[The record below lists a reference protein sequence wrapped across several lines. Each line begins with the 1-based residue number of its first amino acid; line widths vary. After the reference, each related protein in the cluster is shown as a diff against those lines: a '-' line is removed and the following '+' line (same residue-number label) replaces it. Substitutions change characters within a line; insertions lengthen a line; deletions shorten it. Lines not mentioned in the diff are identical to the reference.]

1 MRNNNTLNRSLQAI
15 IVGVVLLLFVVSL
28 FIDNTKLAWVIIGL
42 LFVDALCLTVRR
54 GKCWW
59 KGKQSKIALR
69 ERFLTFLASLMF
81 LFLITGTALFMQ
93 AFIYESKSAT
103 NVNEVPF
110 QFLNAEYLLR
120 SLACSLQL
128 FTGSI
133 DSNVL
138 DGIKEHQ
145 YLKGFISLQT
155 ILSFCCT
162 IAVLLSL
169 AYARVSAYYKLHR
182 KTKIDPNHNHL
193 YIFFGMNDPS
203 RLLAKDI
210 RKKEGDR
217 AVIVFVE
224 NRMKNDDDQSG
235 WGNIVGM
242 ITHRRQTFLD
252 ANKLGARVTFTEL
265 HLCDISEDILEDDN
279 ADILREIN
287 LIKLCDLI
295 GKLKSIQDAQL
306 HLFFLSENED
316 ENIRALAV
324 LAHDSTIQKLA
335 HDSTKQ
341 KTQNIKKPRFYCHAR
356 RNDLNRTIEE
366 IGLKR
371 EIDVRII
378 DSSFLAVEQLKD
390 DENNH
395 PVHFVDIDEHNP
407 TTIKSK
413 FNSLIVGFEEVG
425 RDALKFLYEFGAFID
440 SKATPDDER
449 RSPFH
454 CIAIDKRMDEIRG
467 TFVNFTPAVMAQRN
481 NDESE
486 SPLVELK
493 TCDCLSSDFYE
504 NILNTDFCK
513 GLNYVVIAVGDDELG
528 MTLALNILN
537 HVRRVRPNLHR
548 LRIYIR
554 SYRSDKE
561 AYMQQIATYYND
573 GYNKGV
579 NNQSFKNDAIIQ
591 LFGQSKEIYTYE
603 RVIKEELIQKGQEF
617 QKSYDQLRG
626 ESTLWATRREKEPK
640 DTLDSIRSLRRKK
653 LQNLNN
659 ARHAYT
665 KIYLLKKAMCL
676 IMGANYDWNDF
687 IKRYFDEEDRPLR
700 EGSYD
705 NIKYPLLTKKEN
717 EIILN
722 LARLEHIRWNASH
735 EMLGYTGPH
744 ATTKDLHT
752 CDERTRE
759 HNCLRPWH
767 ELDKESKAAS
777 SSNWQADY
785 KQFDFSVVDNSI
797 WLNKDKLLAQ

>member
-1 MRNNNTLNRSLQAI
+1 MRNNNTLNRSIQAI
-15 IVGVVLLLFVVSL
+15 IVGVVLLLFVMSL
-28 FIDNTKLAWVIIGL
+28 FIDNTKLAWGIIGL
-42 LFVDALCLTVRR
+42 LFVDALYLTVKR

-120 SLACSLQL
+120 SLACSFQL
-128 FTGSI
+128 FTGNI

-145 YLKGFISLQT
+145 YLKGLISLQA

-162 IAVLLSL
+162 IGVLLSL

-182 KTKIDPNHNHL
+182 KTKIDSNHNHL
-193 YIFFGMNDPS
+193 YVFFGMNDPS
-203 RLLAKDI
+203 RLLAKSI
-210 RKKEGDR
+210 RKEEGDK

-235 WGNIVGM
+235 WDNIVGM

-252 ANKLGARVTFTEL
+252 ANELGARVTFTEL
-265 HLCDISEDILEDDN
+265 RLCDISKDFAEDEDTDILD
-279 ADILREIN
+279 EIN
-287 LIKLCDLI
+287 LDKLRDLI
-295 GKLKSIQDAQL
+295 LGLDKDINDAKM
-306 HLFFLSENED
+306 HMFFLSENED

-324 LAHDSTIQKLA
+324 LAHDSTIQK
-335 HDSTKQ
+335 TR
-341 KTQNIKKPRFYCHAR
+341 NIKQLRFYCHAR
-356 RNDLNRTIEE
+356 RNGLNRIIED
-366 IGLKR
+366 IALKR
-371 EIDVRII
+371 GLDVCTV
-378 DSSFLAVEQLKD
+378 DSSCLAVELLKA

-395 PVHFVDIDEHNP
+395 PVHFVDIDEQNP
-407 TTIKSK
+407 TTVKSK
-413 FNSLIVGFEEVG
+413 FNSLIVGFDEVG

-440 SKATPDDER
+440 NKATPDDEQ

-454 CIAIDKRMDEIRG
+454 CIAIDKRMDEIKG
-467 TFVNFTPAVMAQRN
+467 SFVNFTPAVMSQKN
-481 NDESE
+481 NDESQ

-493 TCDCLSSDFYE
+493 TCDCLSSEFYE
-504 NILNTDFCK
+504 NVLSTDFCK
-513 GLNYVVIAVGDDELG
+513 GLNYVVIAVGNDELG
-528 MTLALNILN
+528 MTLAINILN
-537 HVRRVRPNLHR
+537 YIRRVRSNLHR
-548 LRIYIR
+548 LRIYVR

-573 GYNKGV
+573 GYNKGI
-579 NNQSFKNDAIIQ
+579 NNESFKNDAIIQ
-591 LFGQSKEIYTYE
+591 LFGRSKDIYSYKM
-603 RVIKEELIQKGQEF
+603 VINEDHIQKGRDF
-617 QKSYDQLRG
+617 QKKYAELRG
-626 ESTLWATRREKEPK
+626 ESTSWEARRENEQKK
-640 DTLDSIRSLRRKK
+640 GTLDSMRSLRRKE
-653 LQNLNN
+653 LQDLSN
-659 ARHAYT
+659 ALHAYT